1 MYIKLVQDVGVE
13 SCVAQHLA
21 ETYGDRAF
29 AVTRLATRTGARWP
43 VLGKRLHPEFP
54 YIEAEVRY
62 AIKEY
67 AATATDVISRRL
79 RLSFLNNQAAQEC
92 LPRIIEI
99 MGEELNWSKS
109 EKANQMEMALNFLK
123 TQMGQEAN
131 RTAKESIPI
140 TLTKSEIGEYV
151 KRFNNLDIEKK
162 GYLTINDIRLHMQVK
177 S

>member
-1 MYIKLVQDVGVE
+1 M
-13 SCVAQHLA
+13 
-21 ETYGDRAF
+21 
-29 AVTRLATRTGARWP
+29 
-43 VLGKRLHPEFP
+43 
-54 YIEAEVRY
+54 
-62 AIKEY
+62 
-67 AATATDVISRRL
+67 
-79 RLSFLNNQAAQEC
+79 NNQAAQEC

-109 EKANQMEMALNFLK
+109 EKASQMEMALNFLK